1 MSESE
6 SKNFEIQPAGRK
18 WKWKVMTES
27 EIEERKNLSESES
40 NFFDIQPAGR
50 RLRNIPSMKE
60 QLPGVSYQ
68 KYSLGWWQ

>member
-40 NFFDIQPAGR
+40 KIFDIQPAGR
-50 RLRNIPSMKE
+50 RLRNTPSRKE
-60 QLPGVSYQ
+60 RLPDASYQ
-68 KYSLGWWQ
+68 KSLGCWQ